1 LLQER
6 KDKKMTGNETLSQ
19 RWDGYQPSK
28 ALWFW
33 SMIGV
38 ALVTM
43 IVGFT
48 AGGWTTGGSAAVLAE
63 KAARD
68 ARAELVASVCIEKF
82 VAQSDATAK
91 FAALKEASSWQ
102 RDKFIEEGGWAMLL
116 GMEKAVPGAAS
127 ACADQLT
134 AMENLPPRAVDIAP
148 AVTDS

>member
-1 LLQER
+1 MVE
-6 KDKKMTGNETLSQ
+6 KETLSQ
-19 RWDGYQPSK
+19 RWDNYQPSK
-28 ALWFW
+28 ALWLW
-33 SMIGV
+33 STVGAVI
-38 ALVTM
+38 ATM

-48 AGGWTTGGSAAVLAE
+48 AGGWTTGGSAAVMAE

-102 RDKFIEEGGWAMLL
+102 RDEFIEEGGWATLL

-134 AMENLPPRAVDIAP
+134 AMESLPPREVDITP
-148 AVTDS
+148 ATTDS